1 MQSAFDVL
9 QLSHVLDHIA
19 GLAKT
24 EQGKN
29 ALLALRP
36 LEEKTREYE
45 HENLRQAME
54 LIDSSSA
61 LPLNESS
68 DLSKRVDVARKGGT
82 LQEEDFSRV
91 LNDLSTL
98 HDLKKH
104 LSSLYSDLFG
114 ERSDNIIDDDSPV
127 NEIYTD
133 RNTVTDFI
141 YMFDSLSSAITA
153 CSIGAPEYHGDSALY
168 KMEGKFYLV
177 LRCSYSEFTPAARNC
192 FMEYGEFC
200 PLHSGSVGMLTEYG
214 KTIIKEDAVI
224 SLAKCK

>member
-1 MQSAFDVL
+1 M
-9 QLSHVLDHIA
+9 
-19 GLAKT
+19 KM
-24 EQGKN
+24 
-29 ALLALRP
+29 
-36 LEEKTREYE
+36 EK
-45 HENLRQAME
+45 
-54 LIDSSSA
+54 
-61 LPLNESS
+61 
-68 DLSKRVDVARKGGT
+68 
-82 LQEEDFSRV
+82 
-91 LNDLSTL
+91 LNDYQIKFLLSRQDLKDRNITFNDL
-98 HDLKKH
+98 FQRSDKLQSLVREIMKLASEKINFNANENPVMVEARPHPDGIALIVSRTPERADQVSGDDLKKH

-127 NEIYTD
+127 NEIYAD